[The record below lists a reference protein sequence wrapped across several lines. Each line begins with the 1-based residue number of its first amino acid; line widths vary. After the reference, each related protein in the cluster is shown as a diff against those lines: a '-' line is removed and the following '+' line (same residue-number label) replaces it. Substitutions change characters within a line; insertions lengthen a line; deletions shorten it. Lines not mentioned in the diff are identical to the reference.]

1 MSTESDE
8 ALMQAYCA
16 GNAQAF
22 DTLYQRHR
30 GPLYRYVCRQC
41 HRSSADEIFQDI
53 WLKIVKAR
61 TTYQITAKFTTYLYT
76 LARRRLIDH
85 YRSQPHSIPV
95 VYDETDNEDEDVDTV
110 SIAGPTQTQPE
121 NRAASAQALD
131 HLLDAIKHLPQ
142 VQREAFLLQE
152 EAGLSLTEIAALLDV
167 GLETVKSRIRYA
179 VDKLRKRLVE
189 HA

>member
-8 ALMQAYCA
+8 ALMQACCA

-22 DTLYQRHR
+22 DILYQRHR
-30 GPLYRYVCRQC
+30 GPLYRYVCRHC
-41 HRSSADEIFQDI
+41 HQSSADEVFQDI
-53 WLKIVKAR
+53 WIKIVKAR

-76 LARRRLIDH
+76 LARRHLIDH
-85 YRSQPHSIPV
+85 YRSQRHSTAA
-95 VYDETDNEDEDVDTV
+95 VYDESDIEDEDVDTV
-110 SIAGPTQTQPE
+110 SIAGPTRIQPE

-131 HLLDAIKHLPQ
+131 HLPEAIEHLPQ

-152 EAGLSLTEIAALLDV
+152 EAGLSLTEIAAMLDV
-167 GLETVKSRIRYA
+167 GVETVKSRIRYA